1 MLYKSFSR
9 SSNGSNFFILLKTVI
24 CWLTFKIASIF
35 TLEWFPTYSVRSLF
49 AHVTFLSAVFV
60 SFHFVFC
67 STFSPSASILKSISN
82 LRLTSASVDFR
93 DMSRSLRSVKNTLIF
108 EHFPLFRVFHLNC
121 YLSYLQFLKLTYIS
135 FLYHCIWRQSLKYF
149 VRVFETYG

>member
-1 MLYKSFSR
+1 MGEGKGGEGTR
-9 SSNGSNFFILLKTVI
+9 KIILLEP
-24 CWLTFKIASIF
+24 LFTFQ
-35 TLEWFPTYSVRSLF
+35 SV
-49 AHVTFLSAVFV
+49 
-60 SFHFVFC
+60 
-67 STFSPSASILKSISN
+67 ISN

-135 FLYHCIWRQSLKYF
+135 FLYHCI
-149 VRVFETYG
+149 